1 MIATNGKLEFN
12 ESNAKLDYATHGFF
26 RYFGKLPPSV
36 IRYIL
41 KEGLPNPKNGPF
53 LDIMC
58 GSGTSLVEAKLLG
71 IPAVGVDV
79 NPLSVLISK
88 VKTRIIPKKV
98 LDQQFGV
105 LQSKIL
111 SDLSH
116 FQAQPTIPV
125 FYPTKQN
132 NGNKPQYVEKE
143 IPVFPNRDYWF
154 SIPVQRDLAI
164 IKHHVLQIESQELRD
179 FFLVAFLSIIRRV
192 SNASPRVGR
201 IFHIGYDREIDVFS
215 AFITRCN
222 YMINGLKEFGGEATG
237 ADTQIIEA
245 DARMTG
251 LASDSFGLIL
261 SHPPYFALYKYS
273 SDVLRFELEWGD
285 FDRSKISKSEIR
297 DGFKTT
303 RLEAFEEYA
312 ADMADV
318 FREAYRLLKNNS
330 SLFCV
335 VVNDSTLREVRLPVV
350 NRFKSDAEIIG
361 FSVDRHFSRPVKFAQ
376 ASYHRSA
383 RDDKKVEEDSI
394 IFFRKN

>member
-1 MIATNGKLEFN
+1 MVTTNGRLEFN
-12 ESNAKLDYATHGFF
+12 ETNAELDYATHGFF

-41 KEGLPNPKNGPF
+41 KEGLPDPKNNRF

-58 GSGTSLVEAKLLG
+58 GSGTGLVEAKLLG

-88 VKTRIIPKKV
+88 VKTRVLPKKL
-98 LDQQFGV
+98 LDQQFGE
-105 LQSKIL
+105 LQSEIL
-111 SDLSH
+111 SDLGH
-116 FQAQPTIPV
+116 FQVQPTIPG
-125 FYPTKQN
+125 FYTTKQN
-132 NGNKPQYVEKE
+132 NGNKPQYIEKE
-143 IPVFPNRDYWF
+143 VPVFPNRDYWF
-154 SIPVQRDLAI
+154 SSAVQRDLAI
-164 IKHHVLQIESQELRD
+164 IKHHVLQIESQKLRD

-215 AFITRCN
+215 AFVSRCN
-222 YMINGLKEFGGEATG
+222 YMISGLKEFEAEATD

-285 FDRSKISKSEIR
+285 FDRSKISKSEVR

-318 FREAYRLLKNNS
+318 FREAFRLLKND
-330 SLFCV
+330 SLLCV
-335 VVNDSTLREVRLPVV
+335 VVNDSTLREVRLPVAA
-350 NRFKSDAEIIG
+350 RFKSEAEKVG
-361 FSVDRHFSRPVKFAQ
+361 FVVESHFSRPVKYAQ

-383 RDDKKVEEDSI
+383 RDDKRVEEDSI
-394 IFFRKN
+394 LFFRKS